1 MCRDEIYKFCDGT
14 LLDMRTALHDI
25 DSNLKMTYLPRV
37 QWTSSERKKARVMM
51 REIDKVL
58 FERRLMRS
66 LEPFV
71 GGRDFKKDVR
81 LLERTI

>member
-14 LLDMRTALHDI
+14 LLDIRTALHDI

-37 QWTSSERKKARVMM
+37 QWSAGERRKARVMM
-51 REIDKVL
+51 KEIDKVL
-58 FERRLMRS
+58 FERRLMRT
-66 LEPFV
+66 LEQFV
-71 GGRDFKKDVR
+71 GGRDLKKDVR